1 MPGTQSPL
9 KLGFHSSG
17 YSQVKGRHEEQSTE
31 LLKGEVTL
39 QLSAV
44 MV

>member
-1 MPGTQSPL
+1 
-9 KLGFHSSG
+9 
-17 YSQVKGRHEEQSTE
+17 VKGRHEEQSTE

-44 MV
+44 MVWCVVCFTANPVAMSVSAVF